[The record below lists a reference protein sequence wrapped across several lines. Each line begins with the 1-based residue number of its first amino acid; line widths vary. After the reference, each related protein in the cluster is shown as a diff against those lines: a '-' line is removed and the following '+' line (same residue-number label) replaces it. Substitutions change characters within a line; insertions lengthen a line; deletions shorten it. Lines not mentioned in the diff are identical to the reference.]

1 MHSVINCN
9 GGRVTRLVFENIA
22 QNMYAQPIFLSKLV
36 HIYIAF
42 SVQIS
47 SLNIWAL
54 SVMKKLPKK
63 TIAQEAK
70 IRPIWSPWPAS
81 HLDR

>member
-1 MHSVINCN
+1 MYLAYSV
-9 GGRVTRLVFENIA
+9 E
-22 QNMYAQPIFLSKLV
+22 
-36 HIYIAF
+36 
-42 SVQIS
+42 IS
-47 SLNIWAL
+47 SQNIWAL

-81 HLDR
+81 HLDRKSGTQPVTRVARWYIFKTKNPILGKFWRVL